1 MKFYKTCM
9 ARYFMIVAV
18 VLIIMMGIVLRI
30 VSINTVRQVKQD
42 DTKEYLAT
50 MTKQLAYLYEMK
62 DPSGMGFYTRN
73 GGLMIGKTYVGAGNA
88 VVDRMKEITGAEF
101 SIFLGDKRISTTI
114 LDENGNRYINTY
126 ATDIWQRYAKAGYS
140 YYGEGIEIDNVK
152 YWGYYLPIINYQKEP
167 IGMLFAGVPMD
178 SIQSEIGNLGRNV
191 TFICIGAS
199 ILAFLLII
207 FVVTRMLKLQNIIVH
222 YMDELDHGDFT
233 EKMPEKILKRKDE
246 YGNMAKVLV
255 SLSESLE
262 GRVQR
267 DPLTKLYNRGAAM
280 KKLKKYL
287 MEANSP
293 DGQTFSFAIGDID
306 FFKKVND
313 TYGHNC
319 GDEVLKR
326 VATIMETNMKNKGFV
341 ARWGGEEFVLVFR
354 GEVSETKEYL
364 EQILNS
370 VRASR
375 VVYDDYEVMVTMTF
389 GLVQYYPPNN
399 LDYVITKAD
408 ELLYKGKEGGR
419 NQIVFLK

>member
-1 MKFYKTCM
+1 
-9 ARYFMIVAV
+9 
-18 VLIIMMGIVLRI
+18 
-30 VSINTVRQVKQD
+30 
-42 DTKEYLAT
+42 
-50 MTKQLAYLYEMK
+50 
-62 DPSGMGFYTRN
+62 
-73 GGLMIGKTYVGAGNA
+73 
-88 VVDRMKEITGAEF
+88 
-101 SIFLGDKRISTTI
+101 
-114 LDENGNRYINTY
+114 
-126 ATDIWQRYAKAGYS
+126 
-140 YYGEGIEIDNVK
+140 
-152 YWGYYLPIINYQKEP
+152 
-167 IGMLFAGVPMD
+167 MLFAGVPMD

-199 ILAFLLII
+199 VFAFLLII

-354 GEVSETKEYL
+354 GEVNETKEYL

-375 VVYDDYEVMVTMTF
+375 VVYDDYEVKVTMTF